1 MPKTIE
7 NCRVPEETIVL
18 PDDEETLQDKKA
30 DEFSTYF
37 DRRVTP
43 KVLVTS
49 ADKPSLKTHL
59 FMRELSKCIPNS
71 EVRLRKSTD
80 IKKIVVQAVERE
92 YTDIL
97 VVNEDRKLPNGLL
110 IIHLPEGPTAH
121 FKVTSF
127 KRGYDIKVCPYDYDN
142 TVRRWVNPACTF
154 NKNSLHVPAFFSG
167 LLTSSIGLLIMVVL
181 C

>member
-7 NCRVPEETIVL
+7 NSRVPDETIVL
-18 PDDEETLQDKKA
+18 PDDEETLQDERT

-43 KVLVTS
+43 KVLITS

-59 FMRELSKCIPNS
+59 FMRELNKCIPNS
-71 EVRLRKSTD
+71 EVRLRRSTD
-80 IKKIVVQAVERE
+80 IKKIVVQAMERE

-110 IIHLPEGPTAH
+110 IVHLPDGPTAH

-127 KRGYDIKVCPYDYDN
+127 KRGYDIRVSPYNYDK
-142 TVRRWVNPACTF
+142 TIRQCY
-154 NKNSLHVPAFFSG
+154 AF
-167 LLTSSIGLLIMVVL
+167 
-181 C
+181 